1 MKSVNNKV
9 RNVLTVFLIIALMVL
24 SKYSFA
30 NNNNKEVKK
39 ENSVEVKHIGSIKG
53 QDVIQVSIDNAQGES
68 VEIIFVDA
76 EGTELYSEVFTD
88 KFISKKYLLDI
99 PESNINN
106 LELIVRTKKQSNTQS
121 FKIAKDIKVLEQTII
136 VKQ

>member
-9 RNVLTVFLIIALMVL
+9 RNVVTVFLIIALMVL

-30 NNNNKEVKK
+30 STGNKEAKK
-39 ENSVEVKHIGSIKG
+39 ENNVEVKHVGSIKG

-68 VEIIFVDA
+68 IEIVFVDA
-76 EGTELYSEVFTD
+76 EGVELYAEVFND

-106 LELIVRTKKQSNTQS
+106 LELIVRTKKQSTTQS
-121 FKIAKDIKVLEQTII
+121 FKLAKDIKILEQTII

>member
-30 NNNNKEVKK
+30 NAGNKEVKK
-39 ENSVEVKHIGSIKG
+39 ENTVEVKHVGSIKG
-53 QDVIQVSIDNAQGES
+53 QDVIQVSIGNAQGES
-68 VEIIFVDA
+68 IEIVFVDV
-76 EGTELYSEVFTD
+76 EGIELYSEVFTD

-106 LELIVRTKKQSNTQS
+106 LELIVRTKKHSTTQS
-121 FKIAKDIKVLEQTII
+121 FKIAKDIKIFEQTII

>member
-30 NNNNKEVKK
+30 DTTNKDVKTA
-39 ENSVEVKHIGSIKG
+39 NTVEVKHLGSIKG
-53 QDVIQVSIDNAQGES
+53 QDVIQVNIDNAQGES
-68 VEIIFVDA
+68 VEITFVDA
-76 EGTELYSEVFTD
+76 EGIELYSDVFTD

-99 PESNINN
+99 PENSFNN
-106 LELIVRTKKQSNTQS
+106 LQLIVKTKKQTDTQS
-121 FKIAKDIKVLEQTII
+121 FVIAKDVKIIEQTTI
-136 VKQ
+136 VKK

>member
-9 RNVLTVFLIIALMVL
+9 RNVVTVFLIIALMVL

-30 NNNNKEVKK
+30 STGKKEAKK
-39 ENSVEVKHIGSIKG
+39 ENNVEVKHVGSIKG

-68 VEIIFVDA
+68 IEIVFVDA
-76 EGTELYSEVFTD
+76 EGVELYAEVFND

-106 LELIVRTKKQSNTQS
+106 LELIVRTKKQSTTQS
-121 FKIAKDIKVLEQTII
+121 FKLAKDIKILEQTII

>member
-30 NNNNKEVKK
+30 DTTNKEIKTT
-39 ENSVEVKHIGSIKG
+39 NTVEVKHVGSIKG
-53 QDVIQVSIDNAQGES
+53 QDVIQVNIDNAQGES
-68 VEIIFVDA
+68 VEITFVDA
-76 EGTELYSEVFTD
+76 EGIELYSEVFTD

-99 PESNINN
+99 PEGNIND
-106 LELIVRTKKQSNTQS
+106 LQLIVKTTKQSSTQS
-121 FKIAKDIKVLEQTII
+121 FIIAKDIKIVEQTVI
-136 VKQ
+136 VKK